1 MGWGG
6 LYNDDHILGSV
17 ASKILKTPE
26 LSDNLL
32 TKEYQLI
39 LSVLHTIDWKGNGS
53 VLTNKQFKQMY

>member
-1 MGWGG
+1 MSV
-6 LYNDDHILGSV
+6 DHILGSV

-26 LSDNLL
+26 LTDNLL

-39 LSVLHTIDWKGNGS
+39 LSVSLHTIDWEDNAS